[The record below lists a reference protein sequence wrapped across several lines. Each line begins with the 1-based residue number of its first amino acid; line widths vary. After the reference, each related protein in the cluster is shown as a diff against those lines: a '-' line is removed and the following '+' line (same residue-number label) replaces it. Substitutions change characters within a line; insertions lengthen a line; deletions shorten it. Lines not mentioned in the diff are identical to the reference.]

1 MLNRRG
7 VFTANGKRAEE
18 LRRTAT
24 LNKATSYPK
33 RTCMWVETIQ
43 TSKRRCLQCPRD
55 PSHFPCA
62 QGVRHTYL
70 ITNFQISCSL
80 CIGKPLPGLRD
91 EVTIPSMAETASL
104 YSRVAQSSG
113 SSVHRLRI
121 TKGSD
126 GSLVSNGKG
135 LRVHDT
141 GLRDGSTIYVK
152 DLGESFSEQL

>member
-1 MLNRRG
+1 
-7 VFTANGKRAEE
+7 
-18 LRRTAT
+18 
-24 LNKATSYPK
+24 
-33 RTCMWVETIQ
+33 
-43 TSKRRCLQCPRD
+43 
-55 PSHFPCA
+55 
-62 QGVRHTYL
+62 
-70 ITNFQISCSL
+70 
-80 CIGKPLPGLRD
+80 
-91 EVTIPSMAETASL
+91 MAETASL

-152 DLGESFSEQL
+152 DLGESFSEQTLTEDSD